1 MKLDE
6 KLYVKWSKREQ
17 DLIFYYPCR
26 QGKYLGYDIAH
37 AVKEAFKEYVDEFDI
52 TTFKCE
58 IKLTEKKKIELKE
71 SPPIKD

>member
-6 KLYVKWSKREQ
+6 KLYIRWSKREQ
-17 DLIFYYPCR
+17 DLMFYYPCR

-58 IKLTEKKKIELKE
+58 IELTEKKKAELKE
-71 SPPIKD
+71 NPPLHD